1 MKNINIILF
10 STLFIFGLSITY
22 AQLGINTKS
31 PTRNTVLDLQSD
43 NALEAQGFGLPR
55 VDLLNET
62 DQTNTTIAPKDG
74 LMVFNLGNN
83 GLPEG
88 VYTWYNNRWV
98 LNSNET
104 LGEISPRFLVKLGT
118 DFILDN
124 QGIAPVILEK
134 ITGFN
139 KVFDVFNVYNTATS
153 TFTLAEVGLY
163 NVKISFDY
171 SILNEVLLSV
181 SSGRLPILLY
191 GIYNDTDSQW
201 VFRRYE
207 FLIIDRLLDASVGQN
222 VFTEGFV
229 ELTQGKTYS
238 FRMATNLDSQQV
250 ADDIV
255 TLTINALNSGSTGTS
270 DATFLQLSKVI
281 GL

>member
-171 SILNEVLLSV
+171 SILNEVLRPEFE
-181 SSGRLPILLY
+181 GRRPSLLY

>member
-124 QGIAPVILEK
+124 QQNGPVILEK

-222 VFTEGFV
+222 VITEGFV

-238 FRMATNLDSQQV
+238 FRMSTALATQQV
-250 ADDIV
+250 VDDIV
-255 TLTINALNSGSTGTS
+255 TLTINALNSGSTGSS